1 MDGTIFIAAFYSFVW
16 SGLLDLYFHEF
27 FKEKS
32 MLIEEDVDKEKKQI
46 HLYCNLIK
54 QFEGDDREE
63 KLYWMEKK
71 LF

>member
-1 MDGTIFIAAFYSFVW
+1 
-16 SGLLDLYFHEF
+16 
-27 FKEKS
+27 